1 MNVPVVG
8 CWLLVV
14 GCWLVVVSWWLFE
27 KNNEKKNKNEK
38 RKTRKKNNNFEIK
51 NLPRVLNCVHG
62 PWQAMFLMKRTH
74 PTWFETWSILVPIH
88 QTFAIAI
95 ELYEVPF
102 AMSMLHHQLN
112 VRLLGPGIE
121 NKKSWKKTK

>member
-1 MNVPVVG
+1 VVNVPVVG

-14 GCWLVVVSWWLFE
+14 GCWRCL
-27 KNNEKKNKNEK
+27 KKIMRKKPNNEK